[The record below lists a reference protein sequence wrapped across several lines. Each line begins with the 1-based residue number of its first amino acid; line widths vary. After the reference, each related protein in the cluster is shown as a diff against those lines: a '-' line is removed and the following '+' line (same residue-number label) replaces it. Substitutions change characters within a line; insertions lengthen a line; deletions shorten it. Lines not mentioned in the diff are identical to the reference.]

1 MKMEDKSTLG
11 KFIQTKRKEL
21 GLSQKELANALY
33 VTESAVSK
41 WERGISYPDITMI
54 SGICEVLHISEHELC
69 IASEDRQQREAE
81 FMVRSYKSFVRG
93 YTIITGIGYLAAIIP
108 SFIYN
113 VAHGGIGWF
122 MVLITSLMLT
132 FSFINVPVLVKK
144 NRALWTLGSATVSLF
159 LLYAAGCI
167 YSHGDWFAM
176 AVLGTLLG
184 EAIVFLPFVLRSEQ
198 LEKYVRNSKG
208 LVCMAADSVLTFACV
223 IYGTLKYGDVV
234 DLRDG
239 MLATATC
246 VALVWAV
253 FLIIRY
259 LKVNGFFKGAL
270 CFAASVVWVATMTV
284 LSDAWNGMKLSEI
297 VSLKGADNSR
307 YDVIVCLCLAGV
319 AAVLA
324 IAGAVFKLV
333 RKKPQDR

>member
-1 MKMEDKSTLG
+1 MEDKITLG
-11 KFIQTKRKEL
+11 KFIQSKRKEL
-21 GLSQKELANALY
+21 GLSQKDLAKELY

-41 WERGISYPDITMI
+41 WERGVSYPDITMI
-54 SGICEVLHISEHELC
+54 SGLCRVLHISEHELC
-69 IASEDRQQREAE
+69 TASEDNQQRESDL
-81 FMVRSYKSFVRG
+81 MVKSYKRFVRG

-132 FSFINVPVLVKK
+132 FSFINVPVLVKE
-144 NRALWTLGSATVSLF
+144 NRALWTLGASTVSLM
-159 LLYAAGCI
+159 LLYAAGCV
-167 YSHGDWFAM
+167 YSHGDWFVM

-184 EAIVFLPFVLRSEQ
+184 EAVVLLPFVLRSSVF
-198 LEKYVRNSKG
+198 EKYVGNCKG
-208 LVCMAADSVLTFACV
+208 LICMAADSALTFACV
-223 IYGTLKYGDVV
+223 IYGTLKNGDVA

-239 MLATATC
+239 MVATVTC

-270 CFAASVVWVATMTV
+270 CFAASAVWVAAMTV
-284 LSDAWNGMKLSEI
+284 LSNAWNGMELSDI
-297 VSLKGADNSR
+297 ISLKGADNDR
-307 YDVIVCLCLAGV
+307 YDGIVCLCLIGV

-324 IAGAVFKLV
+324 VAGAVFKFA
-333 RKKPQDR
+333 RKRSQDR

>member
-1 MKMEDKSTLG
+1 
-11 KFIQTKRKEL
+11 
-21 GLSQKELANALY
+21 
-33 VTESAVSK
+33 
-41 WERGISYPDITMI
+41 
-54 SGICEVLHISEHELC
+54 
-69 IASEDRQQREAE
+69 
-81 FMVRSYKSFVRG
+81 MVRSYKSFVRG

-132 FSFINVPVLVKK
+132 FSIINVPVLVKK
-144 NRALWTLGSATVSLF
+144 NRALWTLGSATVSLV
-159 LLYAAGCI
+159 LLYATGCI
-167 YSHGDWFAM
+167 YSRGDWFVM

-184 EAIVFLPFVLRSEQ
+184 EAIIFLPFVLRSEQ

-223 IYGTLKYGDVV
+223 VFGTLKYGDVV

-239 MLATATC
+239 MLATVAC

-259 LKVNGFFKGAL
+259 LRVNGFFKTAL
-270 CFAASVVWVATMTV
+270 CFAASAVWVAAMTV
-284 LSDAWNGMKLSEI
+284 LSNAWNGMKLSEI

-324 IAGAVFKLV
+324 IAGVVYKFV

>member
-21 GLSQKELANALY
+21 GLSQKELAKALY

-69 IASEDRQQREAE
+69 TASEDRQQREADL
-81 FMVRSYKSFVRG
+81 MVKSYKRFVRG

-144 NRALWTLGSATVSLF
+144 NRALWTLSSATVSLM
-159 LLYAAGCI
+159 LLYAAGCV
-167 YSHGDWFAM
+167 YSHGDWFVM

-184 EAIVFLPFVLRSEQ
+184 EAIVFLPFVLRSDVF
-198 LEKYVRNSKG
+198 EKYAGNCKG
-208 LVCMAADSVLTFACV
+208 LICMAADSVLTFACV
-223 IYGTLKYGDVV
+223 IYGTLKNGDVA

-239 MLATATC
+239 MVATVTC

-270 CFAASVVWVATMTV
+270 CFAASAVWVAAMTV
-284 LSDAWNGMKLSEI
+284 LSNAWNGMELSDI
-297 VSLKGADNSR
+297 ISLKGADNNR
-307 YDVIVCLCLAGV
+307 YDVIVCICLIGI

-324 IAGAVFKLV
+324 IAGAVFKFA
-333 RKKPQDR
+333 RKRSRDR

>member
-21 GLSQKELANALY
+21 GLSQKELAKALY

-69 IASEDRQQREAE
+69 TASEDRQQREAE
-81 FMVRSYKSFVRG
+81 FMARSYKSFVRG

-132 FSFINVPVLVKK
+132 FSFINVPVLVKG
-144 NRALWTLGSATVSLF
+144 NRALWTLGASTVSLM
-159 LLYAAGCI
+159 LLYAAGCV
-167 YSHGDWFAM
+167 YSHGDWFVM

-184 EAIVFLPFVLRSEQ
+184 EAVVLLPFVLRSSVF
-198 LEKYVRNSKG
+198 EKYVGNCKG
-208 LVCMAADSVLTFACV
+208 LICMAADSVLTFACV
-223 IYGTLKYGDVV
+223 IYGTLKNGDVA

-239 MLATATC
+239 MVATVTC

-270 CFAASVVWVATMTV
+270 CFAASAVWVAAMTV
-284 LSDAWNGMKLSEI
+284 LSNAWNGMELSDI
-297 VSLKGADNSR
+297 ISLKGADNNR
-307 YDVIVCLCLAGV
+307 YDGIVCLCLIGV

-324 IAGAVFKLV
+324 VAGAVFKFA
-333 RKKPQDR
+333 RKRSQDR

>member
-1 MKMEDKSTLG
+1 MEDKSTLG

-21 GLSQKELANALY
+21 GLSQKELAKALY

-69 IASEDRQQREAE
+69 TASEDRQQREAE
-81 FMVRSYKSFVRG
+81 FMARSYKSFVLG

-132 FSFINVPVLVKK
+132 FSFINVPVLVKG
-144 NRALWTLGSATVSLF
+144 NRALWTFGASTVSLM
-159 LLYAAGCI
+159 LLYAAGCV
-167 YSHGDWFAM
+167 YSHGDWFVM

-184 EAIVFLPFVLRSEQ
+184 EAIVFLPFVLRSDVF
-198 LEKYVRNSKG
+198 EKYAGNCKG
-208 LVCMAADSVLTFACV
+208 LICMAADSVLTFACV
-223 IYGTLKYGDVV
+223 IYGTLKYGDVA

-239 MLATATC
+239 MVATVTC

-270 CFAASVVWVATMTV
+270 CFAASAVWVAAMTV
-284 LSDAWNGMKLSEI
+284 LSNAWNGMELSDI
-297 VSLKGADNSR
+297 ISLKGADNNR
-307 YDVIVCLCLAGV
+307 YDVIVCICLIGV

-324 IAGAVFKLV
+324 AAGAVFKFA
-333 RKKPQDR
+333 RKRSQDR

>member
-1 MKMEDKSTLG
+1 MEDKSTLG

-21 GLSQKELANALY
+21 GLSQKELAK
-33 VTESAVSK
+33 AVSK

-132 FSFINVPVLVKK
+132 FSIINVPVLVRE
-144 NRALWTLGSATVSLF
+144 NRALWTLCASTVSLM
-159 LLYAAGCI
+159 LLFAAGCV

-184 EAIVFLPFVLRSEQ
+184 EAIVFLPFVLRSDVF
-198 LEKYVRNSKG
+198 EKYAGNCKG
-208 LVCMAADSVLTFACV
+208 LVCMAVDSVLTFACV
-223 IYGTLKYGDVV
+223 VFGTLKYGDVV

-239 MLATATC
+239 MLATAAC

-324 IAGAVFKLV
+324 IAGVVFKLV
-333 RKKPQDR
+333 RKKLQDR

>member
-1 MKMEDKSTLG
+1 
-11 KFIQTKRKEL
+11 
-21 GLSQKELANALY
+21 
-33 VTESAVSK
+33 
-41 WERGISYPDITMI
+41 MI

-69 IASEDRQQREAE
+69 TASEDRQQRESDL
-81 FMVRSYKSFVRG
+81 MVKSYKRFVRG

-132 FSFINVPVLVKK
+132 FSFINVPVLVKE
-144 NRALWTLGSATVSLF
+144 NRALWTLGASTVSLM
-159 LLYAAGCI
+159 LLYAAGCV
-167 YSHGDWFAM
+167 YSHGDWFVM

-184 EAIVFLPFVLRSEQ
+184 EAIVFLPFVLRSDVF
-198 LEKYVRNSKG
+198 EKYAGNCKG
-208 LVCMAADSVLTFACV
+208 LICMAADSALTFACV
-223 IYGTLKYGDVV
+223 IYGTLKNGDVA

-239 MLATATC
+239 MVATVTC

-270 CFAASVVWVATMTV
+270 CFAASAVWVAAMTV
-284 LSDAWNGMKLSEI
+284 MSNAWNGMELSDI
-297 VSLKGADNSR
+297 ISLKGADNNR
-307 YDVIVCLCLAGV
+307 YDVIVCLCLIGV

-324 IAGAVFKLV
+324 VAGAVFKFA
-333 RKKPQDR
+333 RKRSQDR

>member
-1 MKMEDKSTLG
+1 MEDKSTLG

-21 GLSQKELANALY
+21 GLSQKELAKALY

-69 IASEDRQQREAE
+69 TASEDRQQRESDL
-81 FMVRSYKSFVRG
+81 MVKSYKRFVRG

-132 FSFINVPVLVKK
+132 FSFINVPVLVKE
-144 NRALWTLGSATVSLF
+144 NRALWTLGASTVSLM
-159 LLYAAGCI
+159 LLYAAGCV
-167 YSHGDWFAM
+167 YSHGDWFVM

-184 EAIVFLPFVLRSEQ
+184 EAIVFLPFVLRSDVF
-198 LEKYVRNSKG
+198 EKYAGNCKG
-208 LVCMAADSVLTFACV
+208 FICMAADSVLTFACV
-223 IYGTLKYGDVV
+223 IYGTLKNGDVA
-234 DLRDG
+234 DLREG
-239 MLATATC
+239 MAATVAC

-270 CFAASVVWVATMTV
+270 CFAASAVWVAVMTV
-284 LSDAWNGMKLSEI
+284 LSNAWNGMELSDI
-297 VSLKGADNSR
+297 ISLKGADNNR
-307 YDVIVCLCLAGV
+307 YDVIVCICLIGI
-319 AAVLA
+319 AAVFG
-324 IAGAVFKLV
+324 IAGAVFKFV
-333 RKKPQDR
+333 RKRSRDR

>member
-1 MKMEDKSTLG
+1 MEDKSTLG

-21 GLSQKELANALY
+21 GLSQKELAKALY

-54 SGICEVLHISEHELC
+54 SDICEVLHISEHELC
-69 IASEDRQQREAE
+69 TASEDRQQRESDL
-81 FMVRSYKSFVRG
+81 MVKSYKRFVRG

-132 FSFINVPVLVKK
+132 FSFINVPVLVKE
-144 NRALWTLGSATVSLF
+144 NRALWTLGASTVSLM
-159 LLYAAGCI
+159 LLYAAGCV
-167 YSHGDWFAM
+167 YSHGDWFVM

-184 EAIVFLPFVLRSEQ
+184 EAIVFLPFVLRSDVF
-198 LEKYVRNSKG
+198 EKYAGNCKG
-208 LVCMAADSVLTFACV
+208 LICMAADSALTFACV
-223 IYGTLKYGDVV
+223 IYGTLKNGDVA

-239 MLATATC
+239 MVATVTC

-270 CFAASVVWVATMTV
+270 CFAASAVWVAAMTV
-284 LSDAWNGMKLSEI
+284 MSNAWNGMELSDI
-297 VSLKGADNSR
+297 ISLKGADNDR
-307 YDVIVCLCLAGV
+307 CDVIVCICLIGV
-319 AAVLA
+319 AAVFG
-324 IAGAVFKLV
+324 IAGVVFKFA
-333 RKKPQDR
+333 RKRSQDR

>member
-1 MKMEDKSTLG
+1 MEDKSTLG

-21 GLSQKELANALY
+21 GLSQKELAKALY

-69 IASEDRQQREAE
+69 TASEDRQQREADL
-81 FMVRSYKSFVRG
+81 MVKSYKRFVRG

-144 NRALWTLGSATVSLF
+144 NRALWTLSSATVSLM
-159 LLYAAGCI
+159 LLYAAGCV
-167 YSHGDWFAM
+167 YSHGDWFVM

-184 EAIVFLPFVLRSEQ
+184 EAIVFLPFVLRSDVF
-198 LEKYVRNSKG
+198 EKYAGNCKG
-208 LVCMAADSVLTFACV
+208 LICMAADSVLTFACV
-223 IYGTLKYGDVV
+223 IYGTLKNGDVA

-239 MLATATC
+239 MVATVTC

-270 CFAASVVWVATMTV
+270 CFAASAVWVAAMTV
-284 LSDAWNGMKLSEI
+284 LSNAWNGMELSDI
-297 VSLKGADNSR
+297 ISLKGADNNR
-307 YDVIVCLCLAGV
+307 YDVIVCICLIGI

-324 IAGAVFKLV
+324 IAGAVFKFA
-333 RKKPQDR
+333 RKRSRDR

>member
-1 MKMEDKSTLG
+1 MEDKSTLG

-21 GLSQKELANALY
+21 GLSQKELAKALY

-69 IASEDRQQREAE
+69 TASEDRQQRESDL
-81 FMVRSYKSFVRG
+81 MVKSYKRFVRG

-132 FSFINVPVLVKK
+132 FSFINVPVLVKE
-144 NRALWTLGSATVSLF
+144 NRALWTLGASTVSLM
-159 LLYAAGCI
+159 LLYAAGCV
-167 YSHGDWFAM
+167 YSHGDWFVM

-184 EAIVFLPFVLRSEQ
+184 EAIVFLPFVLRSDVF
-198 LEKYVRNSKG
+198 EKYAGNCKG
-208 LVCMAADSVLTFACV
+208 LICMAADSALTFACV
-223 IYGTLKYGDVV
+223 IYGTLKNGDVA

-239 MLATATC
+239 MVATVTC

-270 CFAASVVWVATMTV
+270 CFAASAVWVAAMTV
-284 LSDAWNGMKLSEI
+284 MNNAWNGMELSDI
-297 VSLKGADNSR
+297 ISLKGADNDR
-307 YDVIVCLCLAGV
+307 CDVIVCICLIGV
-319 AAVLA
+319 AAVFG
-324 IAGAVFKLV
+324 IAGVVFKFA
-333 RKKPQDR
+333 RKRSQDR

>member
-21 GLSQKELANALY
+21 GLSQKELAKALY

-69 IASEDRQQREAE
+69 TASEDRQQREADL
-81 FMVRSYKSFVRG
+81 MVKSYKRFVRG

-132 FSFINVPVLVKK
+132 FSFINVPVLVKE
-144 NRALWTLGSATVSLF
+144 NRALWTFGASTVSLM
-159 LLYAAGCI
+159 LLYAAGCV
-167 YSHGDWFAM
+167 YSHGDWFVM

-184 EAIVFLPFVLRSEQ
+184 EAIVFLPFVLRSDVF
-198 LEKYVRNSKG
+198 EKYAGNCKG
-208 LVCMAADSVLTFACV
+208 LICMAADSVLTFACV
-223 IYGTLKYGDVV
+223 IYGTLKYGDVA

-239 MLATATC
+239 MVATVTC

-259 LKVNGFFKGAL
+259 LKVNGFFQGGTLFCGICGMGSGNDCAEQ
-270 CFAASVVWVATMTV
+270 CVERHGTV
-284 LSDAWNGMKLSEI
+284 
-297 VSLKGADNSR
+297 
-307 YDVIVCLCLAGV
+307 
-319 AAVLA
+319 
-324 IAGAVFKLV
+324 
-333 RKKPQDR
+333 

>member
-21 GLSQKELANALY
+21 GLSQKELAKALY

-69 IASEDRQQREAE
+69 TASEDRQQREADL
-81 FMVRSYKSFVRG
+81 MVKSYKRFVRG
-93 YTIITGIGYLAAIIP
+93 YTIITGLCYLGVIIP

-132 FSFINVPVLVKK
+132 FSIINVPVLVRE
-144 NRALWTLGSATVSLF
+144 NRALWTLGASTVSLMF
-159 LLYAAGCI
+159 LYAAGCV
-167 YSHGDWFAM
+167 YSHGDWFVM

-184 EAIVFLPFVLRSEQ
+184 EAIVFLPFVLRSDVF
-198 LEKYVRNSKG
+198 EKYAGNCKG
-208 LVCMAADSVLTFACV
+208 LVCMAVDSVLTFACV

-307 YDVIVCLCLAGV
+307 YDVIVCLCLAGA

>member
-1 MKMEDKSTLG
+1 MEDKSTLG

-21 GLSQKELANALY
+21 GLSQKELAKALY

-69 IASEDRQQREAE
+69 TASEDRQQRESDL
-81 FMVRSYKSFVRG
+81 MVKSYKRFVRG

-132 FSFINVPVLVKK
+132 FSFINVPVLVKE
-144 NRALWTLGSATVSLF
+144 NRALWTLGASTVSLM
-159 LLYAAGCI
+159 LLYAAGCV
-167 YSHGDWFAM
+167 YSHGDWFVM

-184 EAIVFLPFVLRSEQ
+184 EAIVFLPFVLRSDVF
-198 LEKYVRNSKG
+198 EKYAGNCKG
-208 LVCMAADSVLTFACV
+208 LICMAADSALTFACV
-223 IYGTLKYGDVV
+223 IYGTLKNGDVA

-239 MLATATC
+239 MVATVTC

-270 CFAASVVWVATMTV
+270 CFAASAVWVAAMTV
-284 LSDAWNGMKLSEI
+284 MSNAWNGMELSDI
-297 VSLKGADNSR
+297 ISLKGADNDR
-307 YDVIVCLCLAGV
+307 CNVIVCICLIGV
-319 AAVLA
+319 AAVFG
-324 IAGAVFKLV
+324 IAGVVFKFA
-333 RKKPQDR
+333 RKRSQDR

>member
-1 MKMEDKSTLG
+1 MEDKITLG
-11 KFIQTKRKEL
+11 KFIQSKRKEL
-21 GLSQKELANALY
+21 GLSQKDLAKELY

-41 WERGISYPDITMI
+41 WERGVSYPDITMI
-54 SGICEVLHISEHELC
+54 SGLCRVLGISEHELC
-69 IASEDRQQREAE
+69 TASEDNQQREAE
-81 FMVRSYKSFVRG
+81 FMARSYKSFVRG

-122 MVLITSLMLT
+122 MVLITSLMLM
-132 FSFINVPVLVKK
+132 FSFINVPVLVRE
-144 NRALWTLGSATVSLF
+144 NRALWTLGTSTVSLM
-159 LLYAAGCI
+159 LLYVAGCV
-167 YSHGDWFAM
+167 YSHGDWFVM

-184 EAIVFLPFVLRSEQ
+184 
-198 LEKYVRNSKG
+198 VRNSKG

-239 MLATATC
+239 MLATVAC

-259 LKVNGFFKGAL
+259 LKANGFFKCAL
-270 CFAASVVWVATMTV
+270 CFAASAVWVVAMTV
-284 LSDAWNGMKLSEI
+284 LSNAWNGMKLSEI
-297 VSLKGADNSR
+297 FSVKGADNSR

-324 IAGAVFKLV
+324 IAGVVYKFV

>member
-21 GLSQKELANALY
+21 GLSQKELAKALY

-69 IASEDRQQREAE
+69 TASEDRQQREADL
-81 FMVRSYKSFVRG
+81 MVKSYKRFVRG

-132 FSFINVPVLVKK
+132 FSFINVPVLVKE
-144 NRALWTLGSATVSLF
+144 NRALWTFGASTVSLM
-159 LLYAAGCI
+159 LLYAAGCV
-167 YSHGDWFAM
+167 YSHGDWFVM
-176 AVLGTLLG
+176 ALLG
-184 EAIVFLPFVLRSEQ
+184 EAIVFLPFVLRSDVF
-198 LEKYVRNSKG
+198 EKYAGNCKG
-208 LVCMAADSVLTFACV
+208 LICMAADSVLTFACV

-234 DLRDG
+234 DLREG
-239 MLATATC
+239 MAATVAC
-246 VALVWAV
+246 VALVWSV

-259 LKVNGFFKGAL
+259 LKVNGFYKVAL
-270 CFAASVVWVATMTV
+270 CFVASAVWVAAMTV
-284 LSDAWNGMKLSEI
+284 LSNAWNGMELSDI
-297 VSLKGADNSR
+297 ISLKGADNNR
-307 YDVIVCLCLAGV
+307 YDVIVCICLIGI
-319 AAVLA
+319 AAVFG
-324 IAGAVFKLV
+324 IAGAVFKFA
-333 RKKPQDR
+333 RKRSQDR

>member
-1 MKMEDKSTLG
+1 MEDKSTLG

-21 GLSQKELANALY
+21 GLSQKELAKALY

-69 IASEDRQQREAE
+69 TASEDRQQREADL
-81 FMVRSYKSFVRG
+81 MVKSYKRFVRG
-93 YTIITGIGYLAAIIP
+93 YTIITGLCYLGAIIP

-113 VAHGGIGWF
+113 VSHKEIGWF
-122 MVLITSLMLT
+122 MVLVTALLLT
-132 FSFINVPVLVKK
+132 FSIINVPVLMKE
-144 NRALWTLGSATVSLF
+144 NRALWTLCASTVSLM
-159 LLYAAGCI
+159 LLYAAGCV
-167 YSHGDWFAM
+167 YSHGDWFVM

-184 EAIVFLPFVLRSEQ
+184 EAIVFLPFVLRSDVF
-198 LEKYVRNSKG
+198 EKYAGNCKG
-208 LVCMAADSVLTFACV
+208 LICMAADSVLTFACV
-223 IYGTLKYGDVV
+223 IYGTLKYGDVA

-239 MLATATC
+239 MLATAAC

-259 LKVNGFFKGAL
+259 LKANGFFKGAL

-284 LSDAWNGMKLSEI
+284 LSDVWNGMKLSEI

-307 YDVIVCLCLAGV
+307 YDVIVCLCLAGA

-324 IAGAVFKLV
+324 IAGAVFKLT

>member
-1 MKMEDKSTLG
+1 MEDKSTLG
-11 KFIQTKRKEL
+11 KFIQTKRKKL
-21 GLSQKELANALY
+21 GLSQKELAKALY

-69 IASEDRQQREAE
+69 TASEDRQQREADL
-81 FMVRSYKSFVRG
+81 MVKSYKRFVRG
-93 YTIITGIGYLAAIIP
+93 YTIITGLCYLGTIIP
-108 SFIYN
+108 SLIYN

-132 FSFINVPVLVKK
+132 FSIINVPVLVRE
-144 NRALWTLGSATVSLF
+144 NRALWTLGASTVSLM
-159 LLYAAGCI
+159 LLYAAGCV
-167 YSHGDWFAM
+167 YSHGDWFVM

-184 EAIVFLPFVLRSEQ
+184 EAIVFLPFVLRSDVF
-198 LEKYVRNSKG
+198 EKYAGNCKG
-208 LVCMAADSVLTFACV
+208 LICMAADSVLTFACV
-223 IYGTLKYGDVV
+223 IYGTLKYGDVAG
-234 DLRDG
+234 LRDG
-239 MLATATC
+239 MVATITC

-270 CFAASVVWVATMTV
+270 CFAASAVWVAAMTV
-284 LSDAWNGMKLSEI
+284 LSNAWNGMELSDI
-297 VSLKGADNSR
+297 ISLKGADNNR
-307 YDVIVCLCLAGV
+307 YDGIVCICLIGV

-324 IAGAVFKLV
+324 VAGAVFKFA
-333 RKKPQDR
+333 RKRSQDR